1 MDSKVIE
8 CPNGRKG
15 GTVTVTIG
23 LVGAGRRAAHAH
35 APTLAGSP
43 DVRFAGVWAPTP
55 GPVRELADRHH
66 VRPFDRFADLLDH
79 CDAVAFAVPPP
90 VQAELAAAAAQR
102 GKSVFLER
110 PMAGDLAGA
119 EELVEA
125 VQRSKVVSQI
135 GLVWRYSTDVRRFL
149 STEVGRIKPVGG
161 AGRLI
166 SGSHR
171 PGGSVSAWRTER
183 GVPRDQGVDL
193 LDLLEAILG
202 PIVGVQAHG
211 DRRGWVGLMLDHQV
225 GRFSEASMS
234 ATATPEIFRADVE
247 IFGPGG
253 GAALDCTLASGPH
266 VYRTMY
272 REFADAIRSGGAP
285 ALDTRHGLHLQR
297 VIESADTDVLLG
309 T

>member
-1 MDSKVIE
+1 
-8 CPNGRKG
+8 
-15 GTVTVTIG
+15 VTVTIG
-23 LVGAGRRAAHAH
+23 LVGAGRRAAQVH

-55 GPVRELADRHH
+55 GPVRELAERHH
-66 VRPFDRFADLLDH
+66 VRPFDRFADLLDQ

-102 GKSVFLER
+102 GRSVFLER
-110 PMAGDLAGA
+110 PMAGDIAGA

-125 VQRSKVVSQI
+125 VQRSKVASQI
-135 GLVWRYSTDVRRFL
+135 GLAWRYSTDVRRFL
-149 STEVGRIKPVGG
+149 SIEVRRIKPNGG
-161 AGRLI
+161 AGRLF

-183 GVPRDQGVDL
+183 GVLRDQGVDL
-193 LDLLEAILG
+193 VDLLEAILG

-234 ATATPEIFRADVE
+234 ATAADEILRADIE

-253 GAALDCTLASGPH
+253 GAILDCTRVSGPH
-266 VYRTMY
+266 AYQTMY

-285 ALDTRHGLHLQR
+285 ALDARHGLHLQR

>member
-1 MDSKVIE
+1 M
-8 CPNGRKG
+8 
-15 GTVTVTIG
+15 TVTIG
-23 LVGAGRRAAHAH
+23 LVGAGRRAAQVH

-43 DVRFAGVWAPTP
+43 DVCFVGVWAPTP

-90 VQAELAAAAAQR
+90 VQAELAAAAARR

-110 PMAGDLAGA
+110 PVAGDIAGA

-135 GLVWRYSTDVRRFL
+135 GLAWRYSAEVRRFL
-149 STEVGRIKPVGG
+149 SVEVARIKPDGG
-161 AGRLI
+161 AGRLV

-171 PGGSVSAWRTER
+171 PGGSVSAWRVER
-183 GVPRDQGVDL
+183 GVLRGQGVDL
-193 LDLLEAILG
+193 LDLLDALLG
-202 PIVGVQAHG
+202 PIVGVQVHG
-211 DRRGWVGLMLDHQV
+211 DRQGWVGLMLDHQV

-234 ATATPEIFRADVE
+234 AMAAPETFRADVE

-253 GAALDCTLASGPH
+253 GAALDCTRVSGPH

-285 ALDTRHGLHLQR
+285 ALDARHGLHLQR
-297 VIESADTDVLLG
+297 VIESADTDILLG

>member
-1 MDSKVIE
+1 M
-8 CPNGRKG
+8 
-15 GTVTVTIG
+15 TVTIG
-23 LVGAGRRAAHAH
+23 LVGAGRRAARVH
-35 APTLAGSP
+35 APTLDDSP
-43 DVRFAGVWAPTP
+43 DVHFAGVWARTP
-55 GPVRELADRHH
+55 GPVRELAGRYH
-66 VRPFDRFADLLDH
+66 VRPFDRFSDLLDH

-110 PMAGDLAGA
+110 PMAGDIAGA

-125 VQRSKVVSQI
+125 VQRSKVASQI
-135 GLVWRYSTDVRRFL
+135 GLAWRYSTEVRQFL
-149 STEVGRIKPVGG
+149 STEVRRIRPDGG
-161 AGRLI
+161 AGRLV

-171 PGGSVSAWRTER
+171 FGGSVSAWRTER
-183 GVPRDQGVDL
+183 GVLRDQGVDL
-193 LDLLEAILG
+193 LDLLEAVLG

-234 ATATPEIFRADVE
+234 ATAAPEILRADVE

-253 GAALDCTLASGPH
+253 GAALDCSRASGPQ

-272 REFADAIRSGGAP
+272 REFADAIRSGDAP
-285 ALDTRHGLHLQR
+285 VLDARHGLHLQR

>member
-1 MDSKVIE
+1 
-8 CPNGRKG
+8 
-15 GTVTVTIG
+15 VTVTIG
-23 LVGAGRRAAHAH
+23 LVGAGRRAAQVH

-110 PMAGDLAGA
+110 PMAGDIAGA

-125 VQRSKVVSQI
+125 VQRSKVASQI
-135 GLVWRYSTDVRRFL
+135 GLAWRYSTDVRRFL
-149 STEVGRIKPVGG
+149 SIEVRRIKPDGG
-161 AGRLI
+161 AGRLV
-166 SGSHR
+166 SDSHR

-183 GVPRDQGVDL
+183 GVLRDQGVDL

-234 ATATPEIFRADVE
+234 ATAAPEIFRADVE

-253 GAALDCTLASGPH
+253 GAALDCTRASGPH
-266 VYRTMY
+266 AYRTMY

-285 ALDTRHGLHLQR
+285 ALDARHGLHLQR

>member
-1 MDSKVIE
+1 
-8 CPNGRKG
+8 
-15 GTVTVTIG
+15 VTITIG
-23 LVGAGRRAAHAH
+23 LVGAGQRAAQVH
-35 APTLAGSP
+35 APTLSGLPA
-43 DVRFAGVWAPTP
+43 VRFAGVWARSP
-55 GPVRELADRHH
+55 GPARELADRHH
-66 VRPFDRFADLLDH
+66 VPAFARFTDLLDH

-90 VQAELAAAAAQR
+90 MQAELAAAAAQR

-110 PMAGDLAGA
+110 PMAGDIAGA

-125 VQRSKVVSQI
+125 VQRNKVASQM
-135 GLVWRYSTDVRRFL
+135 GLAWRYSTEVRRFL
-149 STEVGRIKPVGG
+149 NIEVRRVRPDGG
-161 AGRLI
+161 AGRLV
-166 SGSHR
+166 SGSYR

-183 GVPRDQGVDL
+183 GVLRDQGIDL

-211 DRRGWVGLMLDHQV
+211 GRKGWVGLMLDHQV

-234 ATATPEIFRADVE
+234 AMVAPGVLRADVE

-253 GAALDCTLASGPH
+253 GAALDCTQASGPH

-272 REFADAIRSGGAP
+272 REFADAIGSGGIP
-285 ALDTRHGLHLQR
+285 ALDARHGLHLQR

-309 T
+309 P

>member
-1 MDSKVIE
+1 M
-8 CPNGRKG
+8 
-15 GTVTVTIG
+15 TVTIG
-23 LVGAGRRAAHAH
+23 LVGAGRRAAQVH

-43 DVRFAGVWAPTP
+43 DLGFAGVWAPTP

-110 PMAGDLAGA
+110 PMAGDIAGA

-125 VQRSKVVSQI
+125 VQRSKVASQI
-135 GLVWRYSTDVRRFL
+135 GLAWRYSTEVRRFL
-149 STEVGRIKPVGG
+149 SIEVGRIKPDGG
-161 AGRLI
+161 TGRLV

-183 GVPRDQGVDL
+183 GVLRDQGVDL

-202 PIVGVQAHG
+202 PIVGVKAHG
-211 DRRGWVGLMLDHQV
+211 DCRGWVGLMLDHQV

-234 ATATPEIFRADVE
+234 ATAAPEIFRADVE
-247 IFGPGG
+247 IFGAGG
-253 GAALDCTLASGPH
+253 GAALDCTRASGPH

-272 REFADAIRSGGAP
+272 REFADAIQNGGAP

>member
-1 MDSKVIE
+1 
-8 CPNGRKG
+8 
-15 GTVTVTIG
+15 VTVTIG
-23 LVGAGRRAAHAH
+23 LVGAGRRAAQVH

-55 GPVRELADRHH
+55 GPVRELAGRHH

-110 PMAGDLAGA
+110 PMAGDIAGA
-119 EELVEA
+119 EELAEA
-125 VQRSKVVSQI
+125 VQRSKVASQF
-135 GLVWRYSTDVRRFL
+135 GLVWRYSTEVRRFL
-149 STEVGRIKPVGG
+149 STEVGRIKPAGG

-183 GVPRDQGVDL
+183 GVLRDQGVDL

-211 DRRGWVGLMLDHQV
+211 DRRGWVGLLLDHRV

-234 ATATPEIFRADVE
+234 ATAAPEIFRADVE

-253 GAALDCTLASGPH
+253 GAALDCTRASGPH

-285 ALDTRHGLHLQR
+285 ALDIRHGLHLQR

>member
-1 MDSKVIE
+1 
-8 CPNGRKG
+8 
-15 GTVTVTIG
+15 VTATIG
-23 LVGAGRRAAHAH
+23 LVGAGRRAAQVH

-55 GPVRELADRHH
+55 GPVRELAGRHH
-66 VRPFDRFADLLDH
+66 VRTFERFADLLDH

-125 VQRSKVVSQI
+125 VQRSKVASQI
-135 GLVWRYSTDVRRFL
+135 GLAWRYSTEVRRFL
-149 STEVGRIKPVGG
+149 GIEVGRIKPDGG
-161 AGRLI
+161 AGRLV
-166 SGSHR
+166 SGSHH

-183 GVPRDQGVDL
+183 GVLRDQGVDL

-234 ATATPEIFRADVE
+234 AMVAPEIFRADVE

-253 GAALDCTLASGPH
+253 GAALDCTRASGPQA
-266 VYRTMY
+266 YRTMY
-272 REFADAIRSGGAP
+272 REFAEAIRSGGAP
-285 ALDTRHGLHLQR
+285 ALDARHGLHLQR

>member
-1 MDSKVIE
+1 M
-8 CPNGRKG
+8 
-15 GTVTVTIG
+15 TVTIG
-23 LVGAGRRAAHAH
+23 LVGAGRRAAHVH

-43 DVRFAGVWAPTP
+43 DVSFTGVWAPTP

-66 VRPFDRFADLLDH
+66 VRSFDRFADLLDH

-90 VQAELAAAAAQR
+90 VQAELATVAAQR

-110 PMAGDLAGA
+110 PMAGDIAGA
-119 EELVEA
+119 EQLAEA
-125 VQRSKVVSQI
+125 VQRGKVVSQI

-149 STEVGRIKPVGG
+149 STEVGRVKPDGG

-171 PGGSVSAWRTER
+171 PGGSVSAWRVER
-183 GVPRDQGVDL
+183 GVLRDQGVDL

-202 PIVGVQAHG
+202 PIVGVRAHG
-211 DRRGWVGLMLDHQV
+211 DRGGWVGLMLDHQV

-234 ATATPEIFRADVE
+234 ATAAPETFRADIE

-253 GAALDCTLASGPH
+253 GAALDCTRASGPH
-266 VYRTMY
+266 TYRTMY
-272 REFADAIRSGGAP
+272 QEFADAIRNGGAP
-285 ALDTRHGLHLQR
+285 VLDVRHGLHLQR
-297 VIESADTDVLLG
+297 LIESADTEVLLG

>member
-1 MDSKVIE
+1 
-8 CPNGRKG
+8 
-15 GTVTVTIG
+15 
-23 LVGAGRRAAHAH
+23 LVGAGRRAAQVH

-79 CDAVAFAVPPP
+79 CDAVAFAVPPS
-90 VQAELAAAAAQR
+90 VQAELAVAAAQR
-102 GKSVFLER
+102 GKAVFLER
-110 PMAGDLAGA
+110 PMAGDIAGA
-119 EELVEA
+119 ENLVEA

-135 GLVWRYSTDVRRFL
+135 GLAWRYSTEVRRFL
-149 STEVGRIKPVGG
+149 DTEVRRIKPHGG
-161 AGRLI
+161 AGRLLT
-166 SGSHR
+166 GSHLS
-171 PGGSVSAWRTER
+171 GGSVSAWRIER
-183 GVPRDQGVDL
+183 GVLRDQGVDL
-193 LDLLEAILG
+193 LDLLEATLG
-202 PIVGVQAHG
+202 EIVGVAAHG

-234 ATATPEIFRADVE
+234 AMVAPEIFRADVE

-253 GAALDCTLASGPH
+253 GAALDCTRASGPH

-272 REFADAIRSGGAP
+272 REFADAISSGGAP
-285 ALDTRHGLHLQR
+285 ALDARHGLHLQR

-309 T
+309 A